1 MKNSVFKEADYISL
15 PVPTGTKSGV
25 PLRIGVLNVVTVTAE
40 GSVTETITLGAGA
53 SITQPSGSASGNEP
67 GFASVA
73 LKGSAILTVTGA
85 TTVGGPVYIK
95 TSDNTLTTTLAAGSK
110 LFGTALR
117 IKTAPAG
124 PVLVKILNNGIA
136 ADAA

>member
-25 PLRIGVLNVVTVTAE
+25 PLRIGVLNAVTVTAE
-40 GSVTETITLGAGA
+40 ASVTETITLGAGA

-73 LKGSAILTVTGA
+73 LKGSALLTVTGA

-95 TSDNTLTTTLAAGSK
+95 ADNTLTTTIAAGSK
-110 LFGTALR
+110 LFGVALR

-124 PVLVKILNNGIA
+124 PVLVKILNTGIA